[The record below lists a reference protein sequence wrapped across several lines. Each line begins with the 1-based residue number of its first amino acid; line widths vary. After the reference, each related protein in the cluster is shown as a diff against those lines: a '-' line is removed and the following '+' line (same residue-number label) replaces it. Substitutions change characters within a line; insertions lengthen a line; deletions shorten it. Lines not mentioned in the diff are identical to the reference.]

1 MGSAWLCGTP
11 IPPAPIPDPVPA
23 LTDSLAIATTSLEL
37 AAIFSAQPMAAS
49 SSLSTGKT
57 LLTRP
62 GGKRGGGA
70 GVPTLPPASPT
81 ALPAALASA
90 AEIRS
95 PVSTISMASDL
106 PTALVSLC
114 VPPAPG
120 DGAVGM
126 RAGTQLP
133 PTRWGRTAPAFTWD
147 CPQQDLGLSKLRLL
161 PGIDDVAHH
170 GQFTAA
176 AQLQAQ

>member
-1 MGSAWLCGTP
+1 MGEVL
-11 IPPAPIPDPVPA
+11 IV
-23 LTDSLAIATTSLEL
+23 
-37 AAIFSAQPMAAS
+37 
-49 SSLSTGKT
+49 
-57 LLTRP
+57 
-62 GGKRGGGA
+62 
-70 GVPTLPPASPT
+70 PPASPT
-81 ALPAALASA
+81 PLPAALASA

-120 DGAVGM
+120 GGAVGM
-126 RAGTQLP
+126 AAGTRLS
-133 PTRWGRTAPAFTWD
+133 PTRPGHTASTLTWD
-147 CPQQDLGLSKLRLL
+147 RPQQDLGLPKLRLL